1 MGFVLK
7 PQTNSSAYH
16 IRGIK
21 SRQLSVNI
29 RVLKKKTHQKVCVM
43 FLYDIP

>member
-7 PQTNSSAYH
+7 PQANSSAYH

-29 RVLKKKTHQKVCVM
+29 RVLKKDPPKSVCYV
-43 FLYDIP
+43 LI